1 MAIFRSFWEDF
12 QYSLRTGNM
21 VTKLVVI
28 NFTVFVAVNIAYVAL
43 WIGHLGQDVTLVYWD
58 AIDYLCI
65 SANWREV
72 LWRPWTIFTNFFL
85 HVEFWHF
92 VNNMFGLYLFGT
104 IVGDLVG
111 DRRVLPVYLLGGLA
125 GGAFFFISANLSP
138 TFGMNALGASAAVMA
153 LAGASVTM
161 APEYRLPLLFL
172 GEVKVKYIVLVFVLL
187 DLVGIAGSSGNSGG
201 HIAHL
206 GGFLMGCLIVFRLR
220 DGKDMAEPVNRVIDW
235 IGSLFSS
242 RSSGGNKQKRK
253 QKTAIKAS
261 MGTSAKGSNVTDSN
275 DLSYQGKLDAILER
289 IKEAGYEN
297 LTQEEKDFLYDASKK

>member
-1 MAIFRSFWEDF
+1 
-12 QYSLRTGNM
+12 M

-28 NFTVFVAVNIAYVAL
+28 NFTIFVAVNLAYVIL
-43 WIGHLGQDVTLVYWD
+43 WIGHLGKDVSLVYWD

-65 SANWREV
+65 SANWHEL

-85 HVEFWHF
+85 HVDFWHF

-138 TFGMNALGASAAVMA
+138 AFGMYALGASAAVMA

-201 HIAHL
+201 HVAHL
-206 GGFLMGCLIVFRLR
+206 GGFLMGCLFVFRLR
-220 DGKDMAEPVNRVIDW
+220 DGKDMAEPVNRALDW
-235 IGSLFSS
+235 LSALFSS
-242 RSSGGNKQKRK
+242 RASGRTKQKRK
-253 QKTAIKAS
+253 PKTAIKAS
-261 MGTSAKGSNVTDSN
+261 MGGSAKGSNVSDSN
-275 DLSYQGKLDAILER
+275 DLSYQEKLDAILER